1 MPTHQVKGTSKFLA
15 RTDIWLC
22 KSVIWRTIISNSVAD
37 QGEVVKA
44 QALSVSALSKNTAG
58 SDSGSVVSPV
68 SLELIKNYLA
78 AGVLANE
85 LLETLLEKVMRPGQY
100 LGNEWGAHHKS
111 FAAASV
117 RLALVFPDSYE
128 LGMSNFGQR
137 ILYNIVNRQD
147 GLMADRAYA
156 PGEDLEA
163 LMREH
168 ELPLWAWE
176 SRRRLNDF
184 ELIGFSLQY
193 ELTYTNVLNMLELSA
208 IPIKQTERKEI
219 FPLIFAGGPSTVN
232 PEPMADFMDFFIIG
246 DGEQA
251 VPQIMNLVA
260 EFKRQQEQSTENADA
275 KKTREKLLLLLAAV
289 PGVYVPSLYKQTQEG
304 KPPEKIDEQAG
315 SIPNRIDRQIM
326 PLNSDNQPV
335 EGPISY
341 LSLIHD
347 RQTLEVRRGCDR
359 GCRFCQPGYTF
370 LPVRERSTAD
380 VLKASKEALKATG
393 HDEYSMLSLCVS
405 DYTALHETVRALNRE
420 HSQTRSSLSFPSQR
434 ADRMNLD
441 IAAELK
447 VVRKSG
453 ITLAPEAGTE
463 RLRAVINKGL
473 SHQQIISAV
482 ESAYKSGWSSIKLY
496 FMLGLPTER
505 DEDLEGI
512 VDILVEATKLCREI
526 RNTDKLA
533 YKRNIEFTCT
543 VSNFVP
549 KPHTPF
555 QWFGQIT
562 PEETLRRQNH
572 MRQYLKQRGLRNVRL
587 NFTNP
592 QTSLMEVVISRGS
605 RSCGEL
611 IYQAF
616 KLGAKF
622 DAWDDKFVFE
632 RWQKAAED
640 LGMSLIDMA
649 CTDRTVGSAQPWDVV
664 NVGLNNWWL
673 VREWE
678 KAMAASET
686 APCTENTCHACGV
699 CTELD
704 TTHQLA
710 FVKPELLKK
719 NPFVKELAAN
729 KEDEDGHPSLF
740 FMEPSKEKT
749 NKVVSK
755 MRFQFSKLGQ
765 MRFISHLDLQHLFE
779 RAGRRAEIQLAYT
792 EGFNPS
798 PKIALASA
806 LALFMQSEAEIGEM
820 ELAETLDADEFVRRM
835 NEMLPKEIQIA
846 SAKTTGSQTSLASQI
861 GRAKY
866 RAIAQA
872 NGAGQAAILKQ
883 RISEVL
889 ASTSLEIAHE
899 NKNSFDIRPGIF
911 ELNLVSEAPP
921 AIELQ
926 IACGSRLH
934 VKVQDLLGLINP
946 NLNWQISRTGLFNS
960 EGIPLFELN

>member
-1 MPTHQVKGTSKFLA
+1 MA
-15 RTDIWLC
+15 
-22 KSVIWRTIISNSVAD
+22 ISQLTQS
-37 QGEVVKA
+37 
-44 QALSVSALSKNTAG
+44 
-58 SDSGSVVSPV
+58 
-68 SLELIKNYLA
+68 YLA
-78 AGVLANE
+78 TGKVSNQ

-100 LGNEWGAHHKS
+100 LGNEWGATHKS
-111 FAAASV
+111 FDSASV
-117 RLALVFPDSYE
+117 RLALAFPDSYE

-137 ILYNIVNRQD
+137 ILYNIVNRQE

-168 ELPLWAWE
+168 KLPLWAWE
-176 SRRRLNDF
+176 SRQRLSDF
-184 ELIGFSLQY
+184 DLIGFSLQY
-193 ELTYTNVLNMLELSA
+193 ELTYTNVLNMLELSGIA
-208 IPIKQTERKEI
+208 IKQADRKEI

-232 PEPMADFMDFFIIG
+232 PEPMAAFMDFFIIG

-251 VPQIMNLVA
+251 VPQIMNLVS
-260 EFKRQQEQSTENADA
+260 EFKRKLDASDKADA
-275 KKTREKLLLLLAAV
+275 QKTREKLLLLLSGV
-289 PGVYVPSLYKQTQEG
+289 PGVYVPSLYKQAHDG
-304 KPPEKIDEQAG
+304 KPPEKIEKESGA
-315 SIPNRIDRQIM
+315 IPNRVDRQVM
-326 PLNSDNQPV
+326 PLNQDNQPI

-347 RQTLEVRRGCDR
+347 RQVLEVRRGCDR

-380 VLKASKEALKATG
+380 VLKASKDALTATG

-420 HSQTRSSLSFPSQR
+420 HSQSRSSLSFPSQR

-512 VDILVEATKLCREI
+512 IDILVEATKVCRDI
-526 RNTDKLA
+526 RNQDKLA
-533 YKRNIEFTCT
+533 HKRNIEFTCT

-562 PEETLRRQNH
+562 PEETLRRQEH
-572 MRQYLKQRGLRNVRL
+572 MRSYLKQRGLRNVKL
-587 NFTNP
+587 NFTKP
-592 QTSLMEVVISRGS
+592 ETSLMEAVISRGD
-605 RSCGEL
+605 RSCGDM
-611 IYQAF
+611 IYRAF
-616 KLGAKF
+616 ELGAKF
-622 DAWDDKFVFE
+622 DAWDDKFVFA
-632 RWQKAAED
+632 RWQKAASD
-640 LGMSLIDMA
+640 LNMSLTDMA
-649 CTDRTVGSAQPWDVV
+649 CIDRTVGSAQPWDIV
-664 NVGLNNWWL
+664 NVGLNSWWL

-678 KAMAASET
+678 KAMSASET
-686 APCTENTCHACGV
+686 APCTENTCHACGI
-699 CTELD
+699 CTDLD

-729 KEDEDGHPSLF
+729 SQDDDSHPSLF
-740 FMEPSKEKT
+740 FMEPKEKS
-749 NKVVSK
+749 NKVVAK
-755 MRFQFSKLGQ
+755 IRFQFTKLGQ

-779 RAGRRAEIQLAYT
+779 RAARRAGIQLAYS

-820 ELAETLDADEFVRRM
+820 ELAEAIDINQFVSRM
-835 NEMLPKEIQIA
+835 NETLPKEIQIS
-846 SAKTTGSQTSLASQI
+846 SAKITGSQTSLASQI

-866 RAIAQA
+866 RATAVLNDTQA
-872 NGAGQAAILKQ
+872 NASLLRK

-889 ASTSLEIAHE
+889 ESKSLEIACE
-899 NKNSFDIRPGIF
+899 NKKALDIRPGIF
-911 ELNLVSEAPP
+911 ELDLVSETPL
-921 AIELQ
+921 AIDLQ

-934 VKVQDLLGLINP
+934 VKAQDLLGLINP